1 MSKIIR
7 ECRKI
12 FTSFSPVLAN
22 KIMYFH
28 KMKKNLNLKNPQTF
42 NEKINWLKLYNYPYN
57 QKVINCTDKY
67 KVRDYV
73 QEKGYGSYLNE
84 LYFSFNDIE
93 EIDWDQLPNKFVL
106 KCNHGAGYNI
116 LCKNKKM
123 LDIEISKNKL
133 KKWLKEDFGKV
144 SAELHYS
151 KIKRKI
157 ICEKYLDDDIIDYK
171 FFCFKGQPK
180 FFYVSQ
186 APEGDYHNMKAS
198 FFYLNGEKADFK
210 RTDHDELSENII
222 LPKELNEMIEIA
234 RDLSSDFNFVRVDLF
249 NVKGKIY
256 FSELTFSPC
265 SGFMPFSP
273 EAYDFK
279 YGEYINIDN

>member
-73 QEKGYGSYLNE
+73 QEKGYGNYLNE